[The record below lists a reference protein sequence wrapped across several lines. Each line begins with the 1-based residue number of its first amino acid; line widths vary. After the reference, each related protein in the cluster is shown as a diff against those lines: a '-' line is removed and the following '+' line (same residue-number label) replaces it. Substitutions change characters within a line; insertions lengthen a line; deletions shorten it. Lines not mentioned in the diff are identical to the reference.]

1 VFNYHQKVDE
11 LKELIQKELKEALSK
26 CCLTLDG
33 WMSPAVESF
42 LGITC
47 HYVDNEFRFRS
58 FSLDLKLLVEAHSS
72 DFIHSQLIDVLK
84 DWDIEDKV

>member
-1 VFNYHQKVDE
+1 VFNYYQKVDE

-33 WMSPAVESF
+33 WISPAVES

-47 HYVDNEFRFRS
+47 HYVDNEFHFRS

-84 DWDIEDKV
+84 DLEIEDKV